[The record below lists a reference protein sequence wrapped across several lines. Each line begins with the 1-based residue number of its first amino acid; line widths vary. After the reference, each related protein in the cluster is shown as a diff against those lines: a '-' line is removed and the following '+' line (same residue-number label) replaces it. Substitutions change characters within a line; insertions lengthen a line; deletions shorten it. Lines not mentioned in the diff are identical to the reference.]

1 MIRRAVAV
9 LTISWVAIVGLA
21 CGIGVLLP
29 DTGVPHVDHPTDEYF
44 AEHRTAWLVPTMR
57 AITTVGSPGWV
68 LTAVAVVAV
77 VLIVRRH
84 FLDAAVLLVV
94 AFGADAAS
102 QVVKNVVGRHRP
114 PTSLR
119 VVNVSARGLSFPS
132 GHATVAAAGLG
143 ALAVLAAARATR
155 SVIRTAAL
163 VAGVGA
169 AVLVGLSRLYLGVHW
184 PTDVLA
190 GWVLAVSWMWAVT
203 TAARPFVSPA

>member
-1 MIRRAVAV
+1 
-9 LTISWVAIVGLA
+9 
-21 CGIGVLLP
+21 
-29 DTGVPHVDHPTDEYF
+29 
-44 AEHRTAWLVPTMR
+44 
-57 AITTVGSPGWV
+57 
-68 LTAVAVVAV
+68 
-77 VLIVRRH
+77 
-84 FLDAAVLLVV
+84 
-94 AFGADAAS
+94 
-102 QVVKNVVGRHRP
+102 VVKNVVGRHRP